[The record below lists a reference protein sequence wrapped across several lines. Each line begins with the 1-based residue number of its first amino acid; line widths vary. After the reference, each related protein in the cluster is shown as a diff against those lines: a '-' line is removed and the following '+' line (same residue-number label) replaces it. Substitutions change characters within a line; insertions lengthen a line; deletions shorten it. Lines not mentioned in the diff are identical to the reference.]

1 MSKYIPGNQ
10 KHLTLDDR
18 IYIQNEFSFKD
29 ILWFFCAD
37 TTTIFKEK
45 LFSFL
50 MNRNTEDAV
59 RLFCGQLEK
68 CFDTYDFQSQFGY
81 ILADRGSTFDES
93 ESLGTEF
100 MGI

>member
-1 MSKYIPGNQ
+1 MNFPKNFPLRISYGSSVRIPLPSSK
-10 KHLTLDDR
+10 K
-18 IYIQNEFSFKD
+18 S
-29 ILWFFCAD
+29 C
-37 TTTIFKEK
+37 
-45 LFSFL
+45 FSFL

-81 ILADRGSTFDES
+81 ILADRGSAFNES